1 MSHWEYSIGVKKHK
15 YNSINED
22 GVNEPFEDLEYG
34 LVECFYDDEGDGYQV
49 VSNTAD
55 VFFVDRDDSGYYIE
69 QIYDE
74 VDVLEYEINAEKV
87 VIIN

>member
-1 MSHWEYSIGVKKHK
+1 MLLKEYLEALNKLVKKDK
-15 YNSINED
+15 SLLDCRVI
-22 GVNEPFEDLEYG
+22 
-34 LVECFYDDEGDGYQV
+34 CAKDDEGNGYQV

-55 VFFVDRDDSGYYIE
+55 VFFVDRDESKYYIE

-74 VDVLEYEINAEKV
+74 ADVSEYEINAEKV

>member
-1 MSHWEYSIGVKKHK
+1 MLLKDYLEALNKLVKKDK
-15 YNSINED
+15 SLLDCRVI
-22 GVNEPFEDLEYG
+22 
-34 LVECFYDDEGDGYQV
+34 CAKDDEGNGYQV